1 MPVYINANRPLSW
14 VVNSILGP
22 LQTLLGASH
31 TLLQL
36 AHRQPVAARTG
47 SILNKSTAPQ
57 TMARIIEQKMN
68 KAISEESN
76 FRLDNTIVITEDSI
90 SKVLLY
96 GNKIAEI
103 GDNFIQLFDGG
114 WQTKTTKGRLNSILS
129 EHGNGDYIFQK
140 NKEWFVK
147 TDDKIIPFEN
157 GMILQ

>member
-1 MPVYINANRPLSW
+1 
-14 VVNSILGP
+14 
-22 LQTLLGASH
+22 
-31 TLLQL
+31 
-36 AHRQPVAARTG
+36 
-47 SILNKSTAPQ
+47 
-57 TMARIIEQKMN
+57 MARIIEQKMN